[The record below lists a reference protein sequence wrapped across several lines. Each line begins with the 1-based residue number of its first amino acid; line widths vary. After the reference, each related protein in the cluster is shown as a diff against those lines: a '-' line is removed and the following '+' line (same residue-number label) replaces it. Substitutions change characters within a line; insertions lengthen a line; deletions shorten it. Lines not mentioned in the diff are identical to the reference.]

1 MNLSQR
7 LNDTEKYMSTNLEF
21 DYLSKLYQTDP
32 EKFEELRTLEINKL
46 IDGASER
53 NKKRLQGLQFQID
66 VKRKIHR
73 DSPMGSCIAIS
84 KMMQESFD
92 SLRFHLNQALNKTD
106 PLGQQP
112 FKFENMDKSEVRSA
126 TVIKLRG

>member
-1 MNLSQR
+1 
-7 LNDTEKYMSTNLEF
+7 MSTNLDF

-32 EKFEELRTLEINKL
+32 EKFEELRSLEIKKV
-46 IDGASER
+46 IDAASER

-66 VKRKIHR
+66 AKRKIHK

-84 KMMQESFD
+84 KMMQESFGN
-92 SLRFHLNQALNKTD
+92 LRFHLNQALNKTD
-106 PLGQQP
+106 PLGHQP
-112 FKFENMDKSEVRSA
+112 FTFENVEACEVHSA